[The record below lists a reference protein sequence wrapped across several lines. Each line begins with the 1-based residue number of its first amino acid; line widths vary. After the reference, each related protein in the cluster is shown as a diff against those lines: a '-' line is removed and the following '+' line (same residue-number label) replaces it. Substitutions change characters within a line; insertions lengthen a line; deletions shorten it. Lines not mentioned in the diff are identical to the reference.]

1 MAELFDFFEKLGL
14 SNKKK
19 EVNKNIENDLLVNTI
34 NNNVNNISQNNNSQ
48 NKNSQNN
55 NNETNK
61 LKKTIVRKKPIV
73 KKSKQ
78 EFDNNTVSSTES
90 ETKKIA
96 KSKSKLS
103 KKISENN
110 NETINSINNNE
121 YTYIKVKNEKSTD
134 KDTWEFD
141 NRLRYKGVVL
151 NVPED
156 VPKDLLEKSKC
167 AVYIEDIDKNIS
179 GWKKGIIKDID
190 KRKKYQENVTI
201 ELKINNKKYI
211 AKIIAKKINYGP
223 DRTWILI

>member
-1 MAELFDFFEKLGL
+1 MAELLDFFEKLGL

-19 EVNKNIENDLLVNTI
+19 EVNKSTENNLSVNTI
-34 NNNVNNISQNNNSQ
+34 NNNVNNISKNTEDNNND
-48 NKNSQNN
+48 
-55 NNETNK
+55 TNK

-78 EFDNNTVSSTES
+78 EFDNNTISSTES
-90 ETKKIA
+90 ETKKIS

-103 KKISENN
+103 KKIPENN

-121 YTYIKVKNEKSTD
+121 YTYIKIKNEKSTD

-141 NRLRYKGVVL
+141 NRLRYKGIVL
-151 NVPED
+151 NIPED
-156 VPKDLLEKSKC
+156 VPKDLVEKSKC

-190 KRKKYQENVTI
+190 KRKKHQDNVTI

-211 AKIIAKKINYGP
+211 AKITAKKINYGP